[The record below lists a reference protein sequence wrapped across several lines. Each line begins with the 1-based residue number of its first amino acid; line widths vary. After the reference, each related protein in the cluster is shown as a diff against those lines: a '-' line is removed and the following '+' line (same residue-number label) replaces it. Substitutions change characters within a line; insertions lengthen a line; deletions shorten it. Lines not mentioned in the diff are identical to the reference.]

1 MDVHLPG
8 RTAKE
13 WMEEIRERAAAYV
26 PEWRLDR
33 ENPDIGVALAEVYAR
48 LHSGIEQKYRMSMWP
63 RIRWSWWRNA
73 RTRRIISASPLI
85 RRREKQSAV
94 FRSLGGRRKTGRSMC
109 SASATRTCCRFAGA
123 GGFPSLS

>member
-48 LHSGIEQKYRMSMWP
+48 LHSGIEQKYRMLPEKFGTDFFNCLNTSMRP
-63 RIRWSWWRNA
+63 
-73 RTRRIISASPLI
+73 SAP
-85 RRREKQSAV
+85 
-94 FRSLGGRRKTGRSMC
+94 
-109 SASATRTCCRFAGA
+109 A
-123 GGFPSLS
+123 GGYAPAPAAMPANDQFAELNDDDGELPF